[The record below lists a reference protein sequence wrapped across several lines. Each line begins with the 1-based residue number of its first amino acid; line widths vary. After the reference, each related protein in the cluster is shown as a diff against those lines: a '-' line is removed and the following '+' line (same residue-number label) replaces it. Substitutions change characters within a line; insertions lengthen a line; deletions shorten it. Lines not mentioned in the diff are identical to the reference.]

1 MNNSQKRNGIFNKV
15 WQACDTFRGVIDP
28 AQYKDYILT
37 MLFVKYLSDIYKSRV
52 AKYEEEYKGNKIR
65 IQRKLSLER
74 FIIPEI
80 EIRDTKGEVEEEFL
94 ATFDSLFERRDRSNI
109 GELINILLE
118 HLEDS
123 NKGKLHNVF
132 RNIDFNSEANLGQT
146 RQRNTRLKHLLEDL
160 VDLDL
165 RPESVGHMDV
175 IGDVY
180 EYLIAR
186 FAATAGKKAGE
197 FYTPAE
203 VSETLARLVAP
214 RPGDRICDPACGSG
228 SLLIR
233 TARQVGS
240 DDFSLYGQEMNG
252 STWALCKMNMFLH
265 GMDASRI
272 EWEDTIRHPQFVEND
287 ALMKFDVVVAN
298 PPFSLD
304 KWGQE
309 IAAEDRYGRFFRGI
323 PPKSKGDW
331 AFILHMLATAIEGKG
346 RVGVVVPHGVLFRG
360 GQEGKIREAVI
371 RENLLD
377 AVVGLPANL
386 FYGTPIPAALMIF
399 DKSRK
404 RNGNGKV
411 LFIDTSREFEQ
422 NTNQNRI
429 REQDID
435 RILTAFRE
443 KKVIDKYSY
452 LATYAEIEENE
463 FNLNIPRY
471 VDTFEPELEI
481 DIAAIQKE
489 IEEIEA
495 RLVSTRKKMDNY
507 LMELGF

>member
-1 MNNSQKRNGIFNKV
+1 MV
-15 WQACDTFRGVIDP
+15 WRACDTFRGVIDP

-37 MLFVKYLSDIYKSRV
+37 ILFVKYLSDICKS
-52 AKYEEEYKGNKIR
+52 KLSGYEKKYKGDKVR
-65 IQRKLSLER
+65 IERALSWER
-74 FIIPEI
+74 FVIPEV
-80 EIRDTKGEVEEEFL
+80 EIRDRKGKVEDRFL
-94 ATFDSLFERRDRSNI
+94 ATLDSLYERRKRSNI
-109 GELINILLE
+109 GELINVLLE
-118 HLEDS
+118 HLEDA
-123 NKGKLHNVF
+123 NKHKLHNVF

-146 RQRNTRLKHLLEDL
+146 RQRNIRLNHLLKDL
-160 VDLDL
+160 VCLDL
-165 RPESVGHMDV
+165 RPSAVGHMDI
-175 IGDVY
+175 IGHVY

-203 VSETLARLVAP
+203 VSETLARLLAAK
-214 RPGDRICDPACGSG
+214 PGDRICDPACGSG

-233 TARQVGS
+233 AAKQVGS

-265 GMDASRI
+265 EVDSAHI
-272 EWEDTIRHPQFVEND
+272 EWEDTIRRPQFVEDD
-287 ALMKFDVVVAN
+287 ALMKFDVVIAN
-298 PPFSLD
+298 PPFSLN

-331 AFILHMLATAIEGKG
+331 AFISHMLAAAINGKG

-377 AVVGLPANL
+377 AVIGLPANL
-386 FYGTPIPAALMIF
+386 FFGTGIPAALMIF

-404 RNGNGKV
+404 TNGKGKV
-411 LFIDTSREFEQ
+411 LFIDASREFEQ
-422 NTNQNRI
+422 NTNQNKLGT
-429 REQDID
+429 QDIEK
-435 RILTAFRE
+435 IVNTFR
-443 KKVIDKYSY
+443 KKKTIDKYSY
-452 LATYAEIEENE
+452 HTPYAEIEENE

-471 VDTFEPELEI
+471 VDTFEPEPEI
-481 DIAAIQKE
+481 DIADVQKE
-489 IEEIEA
+489 IKQIEA
-495 RLVSTRKKMDNY
+495 KLAKTQAKMNGY
-507 LMELGF
+507 LKELGFYRL

>member
-1 MNNSQKRNGIFNKV
+1 MNDNHKRNGIFNKV

-28 AQYKDYILT
+28 SMYKDYILT
-37 MLFVKYLSDIYKSRV
+37 MLFVKYLSDIHKAKS
-52 AKYEEEYKGNKIR
+52 AEYEEKYKGDKIR
-65 IQRKLSLER
+65 IQRALNRER

-80 EIRDTKGEVEEEFL
+80 EIQNASGDVEEQFP
-94 ATFDSLFERRDRSNI
+94 ATFDSLFKRRDRTNI

-118 HLEDS
+118 NIEDA

-165 RPESVGHMDV
+165 RPESIGHIDI

-214 RPGDRICDPACGSG
+214 KRGDRICDPACGSG
-228 SLLIR
+228 ALLIR
-233 TARQVGS
+233 TAKQVGS
-240 DDFSLYGQEMNG
+240 DDFALYGQEMNG

-265 GMDASRI
+265 GMDSSHI

-287 ALMKFDVVVAN
+287 VLMKFDVVIAN

-360 GQEGKIREAVI
+360 GQEGKIREAVVK
-371 RENLLD
+371 ENLLD
-377 AVVGLPANL
+377 AVIGLPANL
-386 FYGTPIPAALMIF
+386 FYGTGIPAALMIF

-404 RNGNGKV
+404 TNAKEKV
-411 LFIDTSREFEQ
+411 LFIEASREFEQ
-422 NTNQNRI
+422 GTNQNRLK
-429 REQDID
+429 EKDIEK
-435 RILTAFRE
+435 IVETFR
-443 KKVIDKYSY
+443 KKKTIEKYSN
-452 LATYAEIEENE
+452 LVSYAEIEENE
-463 FNLNIPRY
+463 FNLNLPRY
-471 VDTFEPELEI
+471 VDTFEPEPEI
-481 DIAAIQKE
+481 DIAAVQKE

-495 RLVSTRKKMDNY
+495 KLETTRRKMDSY
-507 LMELGF
+507 LKELGF